1 MSVVLPKELAY
12 SPSLPTI
19 PAGTT
24 SKQIVLAPVNG
35 ANFSGDGAALIQ
47 FDLNQAGYLDP
58 KSLYLRYRITSGG
71 THATAAVICK
81 VPFYTMLQRSEV
93 IIGSTVV
100 ESVND
105 YNVYCNMF
113 LDVSLDVA
121 QKFGNSRAW
130 GLNNSSQNLAN
141 QDGGTITQSGAGSV
155 IDVAGPLPNILSA
168 CEKLVPLGMM
178 PNVRLQLTL
187 ERVANAVIV
196 VAAGVPASLNIS
208 NVELCYTQIDFPSS
222 VDSMVM
228 SMGEKFFI
236 KSQGIASMANNQNV
250 GFNGT
255 VDLPYNVRLASV
267 KSLFTTF
274 APISG
279 ANIAN
284 ALNRKFDSIDISS
297 RNGSYVYQV
306 GGVQYPS
313 REVSTLRN
321 PSSVLVELRNAVGGL
336 HSTDYNSSISYAEF
350 DYTDATVAAASGA
363 VPTTGIDPAKFYFG
377 ANLET
382 LTDSGVLLSGV
393 STQSSP
399 IMLRVNTATTTLL
412 GYNITLF
419 AMYDALLEIEP
430 ATRNASVKQ

>member
-12 SPSLPTI
+12 SPSLPTV

-71 THATAAVICK
+71 THSTAAVICK
-81 VPFYTMLQRSEV
+81 IPFYTMLQRSEV

-105 YNVYCNMF
+105 YNVWCNLF
-113 LDVSLDVA
+113 ADLQLDVA
-121 QKFGNSRAW
+121 QKYGNSRAW
-130 GLNNSSQNLAN
+130 GLNNNSQNLAN

-155 IDVAGPLPNILSA
+155 IDVAGPLPNILSG

-196 VAAGVPASLNIS
+196 VANGVPAALNIS
-208 NVELCYTQIDFPSS
+208 NVELCYTQIEFPGA

-236 KSQGIASMANNQNV
+236 KSQGIASMANNQTV
-250 GFNGT
+250 GFAGT
-255 VDLPYNVRLASV
+255 VDLPFNMRLASV

-279 ANIAN
+279 ALIAN
-284 ALNRKFDSIDISS
+284 SVNRKFDSLDMSS

-321 PSSVLVELRNAVGGL
+321 PSSILVELRNAVGGL
-336 HSTDYNSSISYAEF
+336 HSTDYNSSISYSEF

-363 VPTTGIDPAKFYFG
+363 VATTGIDPAKFYFG

-419 AMYDALLEIEP
+419 ALYDALIEVEP

>member
-24 SKQIVLAPVNG
+24 SKEIVLAPVNG
-35 ANFSGDGAALIQ
+35 SSFADGGLVQ
-47 FDLNQAGYLDP
+47 FDLGQAGYLDG
-58 KSLYLRYRITSGG
+58 KSLYIRYR
-71 THATAAVICK
+71 AAQTNQTGNVNVCK
-81 VPFYTMLQRSEV
+81 IPAYTFLQRSEV
-93 IIGSTVV
+93 IIGSTMV
-100 ESVND
+100 ESIND
-105 YNVYCNMF
+105 YNVWCNLF
-113 LDVSLDVA
+113 ADLQLDPAQRYGNGAAWGLGGGDATLEQQDGGVMGNNGSLDVA
-121 QKFGNSRAW
+121 A
-130 GLNNSSQNLAN
+130 
-141 QDGGTITQSGAGSV
+141 
-155 IDVAGPLPNILSA
+155 PLPNILSA

-178 PNVRLQLTL
+178 PNVRLQLTF
-187 ERVANAVIV
+187 ERLANIFAYQATNYPTAI
-196 VAAGVPASLNIS
+196 IFS
-208 NVELCYTQIDFPSS
+208 NVELCYTQIDFPGA

-228 SMGEKFFI
+228 GMGEKFYI
-236 KSQGIASMANNQNV
+236 KSQGIASMSNNQNV
-250 GFNGT
+250 GFSGT
-255 VDLPYNVRLASV
+255 VDLPFNMRLASV

-274 APISG
+274 APVSG
-279 ANIAN
+279 ANVLLPVN
-284 ALNRKFDSIDISS
+284 KKFDSIDLTT
-297 RNGSYVYQV
+297 RNGSLVYTV

-321 PSSVLVELRNAVGGL
+321 PASVLVELRKACGGL
-336 HSTDYNSSISYAEF
+336 HSTDYNSSISAPEF
-350 DYTDATVAAASGA
+350 GILDST
-363 VPTTGIDPAKFYFG
+363 PTTTAIRPAKFYFG

-399 IMLRVNTATTTLL
+399 IMLRVSTSTTTTL

>member
-1 MSVVLPKELAY
+1 
-12 SPSLPTI
+12 
-19 PAGTT
+19 
-24 SKQIVLAPVNG
+24 
-35 ANFSGDGAALIQ
+35 
-47 FDLNQAGYLDP
+47 
-58 KSLYLRYRITSGG
+58 
-71 THATAAVICK
+71 
-81 VPFYTMLQRSEV
+81 MLLV
-93 IIGSTVV
+93 
-100 ESVND
+100 
-105 YNVYCNMF
+105 
-113 LDVSLDVA
+113 
-121 QKFGNSRAW
+121 
-130 GLNNSSQNLAN
+130 
-141 QDGGTITQSGAGSV
+141 
-155 IDVAGPLPNILSA
+155 PLPNILSG

-196 VAAGVPASLNIS
+196 VANGVPAALNIS
-208 NVELCYTQIDFPSS
+208 NVELCYTQIEFPGA

-250 GFNGT
+250 GFAGT
-255 VDLPYNVRLASV
+255 VDLPFNMRLASV

-279 ANIAN
+279 ALIAN
-284 ALNRKFDSIDISS
+284 SVNRKFDSLDMSS

-306 GGVQYPS
+306 GGVQFPS

-321 PSSVLVELRNAVGGL
+321 PSSILVELRNAVGGL
-336 HSTDYNSSISYAEF
+336 HSTDYNSSISYSEF

-363 VPTTGIDPAKFYFG
+363 VATTGIDPAKFYFG

>member
-12 SPSLPTI
+12 SPSLPTV

-71 THATAAVICK
+71 SHSTAAVICK
-81 VPFYTMLQRSEV
+81 IPFYTMLQRSEV
-93 IIGSTVV
+93 IIGSNVV
-100 ESVND
+100 ESIND
-105 YNVYCNMF
+105 YNVWCNLF
-113 LDVSLDVA
+113 ADLQLDVA
-121 QKFGNSRAW
+121 QKYGNSRAW
-130 GLNNSSQNLAN
+130 GLNNNSQNLAN
-141 QDGGTITQSGAGSV
+141 QDGGTIAQSGAGSV
-155 IDVAGPLPNILSA
+155 IDVAGALPNILSG

-196 VAAGVPASLNIS
+196 VANGVPAALNIS
-208 NVELCYTQIDFPSS
+208 NVELCYTQIEFPGA

-236 KSQGIASMANNQNV
+236 KTQGIASMANNQNV
-250 GFNGT
+250 GFAGT
-255 VDLPYNVRLASV
+255 VDLPFNMRLASV

-279 ANIAN
+279 ALIAN
-284 ALNRKFDSIDISS
+284 SVNRKFDSLDMSS

-306 GGVQYPS
+306 GGQQFPS

-321 PSSVLVELRNAVGGL
+321 PSSILVELRNAVGGL
-336 HSTDYNSSISYAEF
+336 HSTDYNSSISYSEF

-363 VPTTGIDPAKFYFG
+363 VATTGIDPAKFYFG